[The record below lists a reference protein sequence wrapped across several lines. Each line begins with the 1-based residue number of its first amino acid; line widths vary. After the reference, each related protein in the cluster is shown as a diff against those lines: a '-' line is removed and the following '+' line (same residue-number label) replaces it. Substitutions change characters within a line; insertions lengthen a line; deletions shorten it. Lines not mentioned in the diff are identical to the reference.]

1 MNWFLL
7 NLPFMILATAL
18 ILGIM
23 AVGLYLDYRKEEAKQ
38 ASMARHPSV
47 VSKAETARQASMAR
61 HPSVVSK
68 VEAAKH
74 EKIG

>member
-47 VSKAETARQASMAR
+47 VSKAE
-61 HPSVVSK
+61 
-68 VEAAKH
+68 AAKH